1 MSPSRRRGV
10 YPGSFDPPTIAHL
23 AIAEAARRAAE
34 LDRLDLAISRFALGK
49 DAETQRPLEA
59 RLGAMERLTVSRPWL
74 RVVVTDSQL
83 IVDIAAG
90 YDAVVMGADKWAQV
104 RDPAWYGDDPVA
116 RDDALAR
123 LPRVLVAPRP
133 GFPVVG
139 AEVLDLPADLGEVSS
154 TAARAGGHHLIAP
167 EARHLVV
174 PEARHLIAPEAR
186 HFVVP
191 EARRRL
197 IVDGN
202 NVIGSRPD
210 GWWRDR
216 SGAARRLVVA
226 LQALARRS
234 GDQISVVLDGRPLA
248 DLPEGIHDGV
258 LVAYATRGG
267 RDAAD
272 DRIVA
277 EVERDREPASL
288 VVVTSDRALAE
299 RVRALGA
306 RVERAGTLLAQLEA
320 TAEMEARTARSDGEA
335 EIDQ

>member
-1 MSPSRRRGV
+1 VSIGERRGV
-10 YPGSFDPPTIAHL
+10 YPGSFDPPTIAHV
-23 AIAEAARRAAE
+23 AIAEAAVRAAE
-34 LDRLDLAISRFALGK
+34 LDRLDLAISRSALGK
-49 DAETQRPLEA
+49 DPTTQRPLEA
-59 RLGAMERLTVSRPWL
+59 RLAAVERITESRPWL
-74 RVVVTDSQL
+74 GIVVTEAQL
-83 IVDIAAG
+83 IADIAAG

-104 RDPAWYGDDPVA
+104 RDPAWYAGDPTA

-133 GFPVVG
+133 GFTVDD
-139 AEVLDLPADLGEVSS
+139 AELLELPADLGAVSS
-154 TAARAGGHHLIAP
+154 SAAREGSHHFIVP

-174 PEARHLIAPEAR
+174 PE
-186 HFVVP
+186 V
-191 EARRRL
+191 RRRL

-216 SGAARRLVVA
+216 PGAARRLIAA
-226 LQALARRS
+226 LQELARRS

-248 DLPEGIHDGV
+248 DVPEGVHAGV
-258 LVAYATRGG
+258 LVAYATRAG

-288 VVVTSDRALAE
+288 VVVTSDRELAE

-306 RVERAGTLLAQLEA
+306 GVEGAGALLAQLD
-320 TAEMEARTARSDGEA
+320 RTRD
-335 EIDQ
+335 

>member
-1 MSPSRRRGV
+1 VSTSERRGV

-23 AIAEAARRAAE
+23 AIAEAAVHAAE
-34 LDRLDLAISRFALGK
+34 LDRLDLAISREALGK
-49 DAETQRPLEA
+49 DAQAQRPLEA
-59 RLGAMERLTVSRPWL
+59 RLGAVERLAASRAWL
-74 RVVVTDSQL
+74 GVVVTDAQL
-83 IVDIAAG
+83 IADIAAG

-104 RDPAWYGDDPVA
+104 RDPAWYGDDAAA

-133 GFPVVG
+133 GFAVVG
-139 AEVLDLPADLGEVSS
+139 AEVLELPADLGEVSS
-154 TAARAGGHHLIAP
+154 TAARAGGHHLIVP
-167 EARHLVV
+167 EVRHLVV
-174 PEARHLIAPEAR
+174 PEAR
-186 HFVVP
+186 
-191 EARRRL
+191 RRV

-216 SGAARRLVVA
+216 PGAARRLIA
-226 LQALARRS
+226 GLQELARRS
-234 GDQISVVLDGRPLA
+234 GDQVAVVLDGRPL
-248 DLPEGIHDGV
+248 DDVPEGVHDGV

-277 EVERDREPASL
+277 EVEQDREPASL
-288 VVVTSDRALAE
+288 VVVTSDRALAA

-306 RVERAGTLLAQLEA
+306 GVEGAGTLLAQLEA
-320 TAEMEARTARSDGEA
+320 TRDER
-335 EIDQ
+335 